1 MNTKQLPRAG
11 DSAVPRALL
20 YLRVSTPRQM
30 DTAADVDPE
39 GNSIDTQRREAQAKA
54 RSLGAVVAEDGEYV
68 EPGNSA
74 QSIEKRPVF
83 RAMLKRL
90 AEKRDA
96 EYVIVYNYSRA
107 FRNRLDEAIT
117 KSTLQKLG
125 VRLVSAKE
133 NFGEGPMADAMEGVV
148 AVFNELQVR
157 MNGED
162 IKVKMANKARGGG
175 TLGRAKLG
183 YLNTRLDHDGHK
195 VNTIAVDPERA
206 NYVRMAFELFAG
218 GSHTLASLQRT
229 LTEAGL
235 RTRGGGRWP
244 SQPISAEKLRTL
256 LRDRYYCGYLT
267 YKGMEY
273 KGRHEPLITEELYD
287 RVQRVLD
294 AHQGAGVRERS
305 HPHYL
310 KGTVWCQRC
319 EKRFIV
325 QRAVGQRGGEYY
337 YFFCRGRQDGL
348 CDHPYVP
355 VEVMEKAVA
364 DHYGTSLW
372 LPEEF
377 RDEVRA
383 LVDEA
388 VAENVSL
395 SDELR
400 QQYQRRLSTLDN
412 KESYML
418 DLAAEEGWPKDM
430 LREKIAAIRI
440 ERKDIQASLDS
451 AERQLEVGRQVFE
464 RALELLHDPKALYLA
479 ADETTRAVLN
489 KAFFTKI
496 MVDGRK
502 VSGQE
507 LREPFDVL
515 DGAYRSY
522 QRREAMTYYRT
533 TSGSLAAVEA
543 DVEGGVAAEHGD
555 TRQDPT
561 LLTEGGVFTDV
572 SLTGLL
578 DLALAFRAGGSSRK
592 VMVGDTGIE
601 PVTSSV

>member
-1 MNTKQLPRAG
+1 
-11 DSAVPRALL
+11 
-20 YLRVSTPRQM
+20 
-30 DTAADVDPE
+30 
-39 GNSIDTQRREAQAKA
+39 
-54 RSLGAVVAEDGEYV
+54 
-68 EPGNSA
+68 
-74 QSIEKRPVF
+74 
-83 RAMLKRL
+83 
-90 AEKRDA
+90 
-96 EYVIVYNYSRA
+96 
-107 FRNRLDEAIT
+107 
-117 KSTLQKLG
+117 
-125 VRLVSAKE
+125 
-133 NFGEGPMADAMEGVV
+133 MADAMEGVV

-195 VNTIAVDPERA
+195 VNIITVDPERA

-273 KGRHEPLITEELYD
+273 KGRHEPLISEELYD

-310 KGTVWCQRC
+310 KGTVWCARC
-319 EKRFIV
+319 GRRFIV
-325 QRAVGQRGGEYY
+325 QRAVGNGGEYY

-364 DHYGTSLW
+364 DHYASALF
-372 LPEEF
+372 LPQEF
-377 RDEVRA
+377 RDEVRT

-388 VAENVSL
+388 VAENVTL

-412 KESYML
+412 KESYLL
-418 DLAAEEGWPKDM
+418 DLAAEEGWPKDK

-451 AERQLEVGRQVFE
+451 AEKQLETGRQVFE
-464 RALELLHDPKALYLA
+464 RALELLADPRKLYLA
-479 ADETTRAVLN
+479 AEETTRAVLN
-489 KAFFTKI
+489 KAFFAKLMI
-496 MVDGRK
+496 DGRK

-507 LREPFDVL
+507 LQEPFDVL
-515 DGAYRSY
+515 DGAYKSY
-522 QRREAMTYYRT
+522 QRRQSLTYYRT
-533 TSGSLAAVEA
+533 TRSSLEAAEA
-543 DVEGGVAAEHGD
+543 GLEGGVAAEHGD

-561 LLTEGGVFTDV
+561 LLTEGGVYADV
-572 SLTGLL
+572 SLTDLL
-578 DLALAFRAGGSSRK
+578 NVALAWRGQGSSRA
-592 VMVGDTGIE
+592 VMVGLTHQNAKPIIRVHGDPL
-601 PVTSSV
+601 PVGLARSRRHAQPPTSDPRGRPPGGPARG